1 MLDNR
6 SLPGRKDMMRS
17 ATVFCVVSVAA
28 MVVAAAC
35 SKETPPS
42 GPAPAAPKHDP
53 IEPAVTAEAPVA
65 GELEAIPKLRQART
79 AAMDQ
84 DVNAQDGAA
93 GGAGTPGTAAQT
105 GDVVA
110 AAATDGAAAQTDAAG
125 QPQGDSASTAQE
137 DGGAAGAPGSA
148 AGDQDVA
155 AGKAGDA
162 APAAGDAAAES
173 PTEAGSPSVEGL
185 PQVSP
190 AASAGID
197 AEKQRKVFEEAMKLL
212 QGNKVDQSTQLLE
225 EWLKATPKD
234 LLNRRNLAH
243 IYIQM
248 QRFEDAELHLKI
260 LADEMPEQS
269 EWRAHL
275 GRIQAKL
282 GKFGPAAEALGKALE
297 MSPED
302 VDVALD
308 LARVQGAR
316 RQYDA
321 ARDVLE
327 KALVL
332 KKKEVEVLKELT
344 AVLVE
349 QGAYNQAWE
358 RFWRLQKL
366 EPTYPTA
373 LTMAQLAARNRKC
386 TDVYDALSGWD
397 KEFKDEAPFLLLGE
411 CAMADN
417 DRDRALK
424 QFQAALEKNDKCFDC
439 SLRLGDVWFENK
451 EWARA
456 SQYYGIAVN
465 LGPKDYRAWSQLGKA
480 LANAGKH
487 IEASRAFAGAVE
499 RKPDDADLVY
509 MWGVELVLA
518 GQKADAWKTWG
529 QLDEMNRTLGNQL
542 KKMLNE

>member
-1 MLDNR
+1 
-6 SLPGRKDMMRS
+6 
-17 ATVFCVVSVAA
+17 
-28 MVVAAAC
+28 
-35 SKETPPS
+35 
-42 GPAPAAPKHDP
+42 
-53 IEPAVTAEAPVA
+53 
-65 GELEAIPKLRQART
+65 
-79 AAMDQ
+79 
-84 DVNAQDGAA
+84 
-93 GGAGTPGTAAQT
+93 
-105 GDVVA
+105 
-110 AAATDGAAAQTDAAG
+110 
-125 QPQGDSASTAQE
+125 
-137 DGGAAGAPGSA
+137 
-148 AGDQDVA
+148 
-155 AGKAGDA
+155 
-162 APAAGDAAAES
+162 
-173 PTEAGSPSVEGL
+173 
-185 PQVSP
+185 
-190 AASAGID
+190 
-197 AEKQRKVFEEAMKLL
+197 
-212 QGNKVDQSTQLLE
+212 
-225 EWLKATPKD
+225 
-234 LLNRRNLAH
+234 
-243 IYIQM
+243 
-248 QRFEDAELHLKI
+248 
-260 LADEMPEQS
+260 MPEQS